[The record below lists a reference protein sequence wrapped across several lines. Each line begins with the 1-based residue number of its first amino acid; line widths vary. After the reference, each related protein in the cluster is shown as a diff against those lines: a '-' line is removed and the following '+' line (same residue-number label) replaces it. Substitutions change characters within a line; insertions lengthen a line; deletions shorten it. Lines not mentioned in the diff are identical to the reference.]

1 MFAIEEEN
9 MKINQQFR
17 SLVTLHIRITL
28 LSDVFSTAGQSQGRA
43 ATGLWQTLMNS
54 IPRPILGDLG
64 ALHRASTWENL
75 ALNVGL
81 SSKGIEV
88 LASSGHSTEIPSTTI
103 VPTTD
108 GVGAIGDSS
117 FSDAGNASGGASTSQ
132 TTDQSSRPQGSRDW
146 NASALKHITQG
157 IPNALAPFFQGM
169 LLLYNII

>member
-1 MFAIEEEN
+1 MFAIEDED
-9 MKINQQFR
+9 MKTHQQFR

-43 ATGLWQTLMNS
+43 ATGMWQTLMNN
-54 IPRPILGDLG
+54 IPRTILGDLG

-81 SSKGIEV
+81 SLKGIEV
-88 LASSGHSTEIPSTTI
+88 LASSSHPAESPR
-103 VPTTD
+103 TD
-108 GVGAIGDSS
+108 GVGAIGSS
-117 FSDAGNASGGASTSQ
+117 PSDAGNASGGANASH
-132 TTDQSSRPQGSRDW
+132 TTDQSSKGQGSRDW

-169 LLLYNII
+169 LLLYNTI

>member
-1 MFAIEEEN
+1 MFAIEDEN
-9 MKINQQFR
+9 MKIHQQFR

-88 LASSGHSTEIPSTTI
+88 LASSSHPAESPR
-103 VPTTD
+103 TD
-108 GVGAIGDSS
+108 GVGAIGGSS
-117 FSDAGNASGGASTSQ
+117 SSDAGNASGGANASH
-132 TTDQSSRPQGSRDW
+132 TTDQSSKRQGSRDW

-169 LLLYNII
+169 LSLYNII